1 MAHCQPFI
9 FLERGDLARQ
19 IPFGGSRLTALIV
32 ALILAAAGAL
42 VNWMQSSKPAQDAG
56 RPPAAGKPGG
66 AAGAPLAGGIP
77 KGSYTITG
85 TVVNVAD
92 GDTVTLRA
100 PDGQRRIRMD
110 SIDAPEEGHGADQ
123 PGQPDAEASRK
134 HLAELVAGKTLIAQC
149 YEKDQYGREV
159 CALILEDGRSA
170 NRLQVEAGYAWAYTA
185 RQGDY
190 LRDQAMPDLQRQA
203 KAAGRV
209 CGRGRARCSP
219 GSGATTAGASASA
232 VEPGRALGACRGSGR
247 APALLS
253 SVATIVLGRS
263 YARHEAAAGSGGA
276 LLLLAAAGCS
286 TTAAPSA
293 APMSPAPK
301 AGTRCIPPSSSA
313 LPSTW
318 TRPALIPMTRR
329 LIPTTSMKR
338 STAITT

>member
-1 MAHCQPFI
+1 M
-9 FLERGDLARQ
+9 RGKS
-19 IPFGGSRLTALIV
+19 PFGGSRLTALIV

-42 VNWMQSSKPAQDAG
+42 VNWMQPSRPDQDAS
-56 RPPAAGKPGG
+56 RPPAAGKPQGG
-66 AAGAPLAGGIP
+66 AAGASLAGGIP

-134 HLAELVAGKTLIAQC
+134 HLAELVAGKTLTAQC

-203 KAAGRV
+203 KAAGRGLWARPGAV
-209 CGRGRARCSP
+209 QPWKWRYDCWRQRQCG
-219 GSGATTAGASASA
+219 
-232 VEPGRALGACRGSGR
+232 
-247 APALLS
+247 
-253 SVATIVLGRS
+253 
-263 YARHEAAAGSGGA
+263 
-276 LLLLAAAGCS
+276 
-286 TTAAPSA
+286 
-293 APMSPAPK
+293 
-301 AGTRCIPPSSSA
+301 
-313 LPSTW
+313 
-318 TRPALIPMTRR
+318 
-329 LIPTTSMKR
+329 
-338 STAITT
+338 

>member
-56 RPPAAGKPGG
+56 RPPAAGKPQGG
-66 AAGAPLAGGIP
+66 AAGAAGRRHSQ
-77 KGSYTITG
+77 GSYTITG

-170 NRLQVEAGYAWAYTA
+170 NRLQVEAGYAWPIPRA
-185 RQGDY
+185 RATTCATRPCPICSARPRPPAGSVG
-190 LRDQAMPDLQRQA
+190 
-203 KAAGRV
+203 AAGR
-209 CGRGRARCSP
+209 
-219 GSGATTAGASASA
+219 GA
-232 VEPGRALGACRGSGR
+232 ALEVALRLL
-247 APALLS
+247 APAPVRL
-253 SVATIVLGRS
+253 
-263 YARHEAAAGSGGA
+263 
-276 LLLLAAAGCS
+276 
-286 TTAAPSA
+286 
-293 APMSPAPK
+293 SPAEH
-301 AGTRCIPPSSSA
+301 
-313 LPSTW
+313 
-318 TRPALIPMTRR
+318 
-329 LIPTTSMKR
+329 
-338 STAITT
+338 

>member
-42 VNWMQSSKPAQDAG
+42 VNWMQPSKPDQDAG
-56 RPPAAGKPGG
+56 RPPAAGKPQGG

-77 KGSYTITG
+77 KGSYTLTG

-203 KAAGRV
+203 KAAGRGLWARPGAV
-209 CGRGRARCSP
+209 QPWKWRYDCWRQRQCG
-219 GSGATTAGASASA
+219 
-232 VEPGRALGACRGSGR
+232 
-247 APALLS
+247 
-253 SVATIVLGRS
+253 
-263 YARHEAAAGSGGA
+263 
-276 LLLLAAAGCS
+276 
-286 TTAAPSA
+286 
-293 APMSPAPK
+293 
-301 AGTRCIPPSSSA
+301 
-313 LPSTW
+313 
-318 TRPALIPMTRR
+318 
-329 LIPTTSMKR
+329 
-338 STAITT
+338 